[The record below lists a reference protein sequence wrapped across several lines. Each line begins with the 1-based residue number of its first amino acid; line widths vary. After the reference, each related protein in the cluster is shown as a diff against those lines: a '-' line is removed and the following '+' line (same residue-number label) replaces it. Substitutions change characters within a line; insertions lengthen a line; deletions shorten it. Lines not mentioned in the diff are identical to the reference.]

1 MKRICCLL
9 CSILMVFTLCC
20 SPAFA
25 LRFSMD
31 ETTIMETAE
40 NYLSERME
48 TIYLRTG
55 AQVSAA
61 TARTL
66 LDIAGEPAVMAE
78 EAAADSEAALL
89 GNVVDSVAAFAADNA
104 PVLMSEMDRAISV
117 DTMLGDLQC
126 MEDMVAYKSYI
137 FEDQNITF
145 SDFDAQY
152 HFGDIVIDG
161 DYAVAEV
168 YEELNYQYVDCDEP
182 SYELGEFNVALV
194 RIDGEWIIADVI
206 SDDMAFLAYCN
217 TGYDLEAEI
226 TAYDEAME
234 NAAFEV
240 ADTIEI
246 DEPAAVAATTS
257 SITYVKNNAVNYAL
271 TYTTQADDGTT
282 TPTFRNTRFYW
293 FGADCMNF
301 CSQCVWAGFGGSNS
315 WADIPAHQGM
325 DEVSPAWWCDNSGQS
340 SNGSWASCSA
350 FRTYVSQ
357 SKSASTKGLI
367 CDSAS
372 ISGSTNTLPY
382 SASTLVGAVLHV
394 EGYVGSTATAKAHA
408 VFVNAATGNTR
419 DTVMVCSYNRCR
431 KNVKLSTVCAVG
443 GTTRAIETIVPK
455 TFQGGETGLRIYG
468 DLLNAIVTHTATR
481 TLSGHSNTTL
491 SSFEMVLL
499 KPNGGQAQ
507 KWTATNTKEISA
519 TYSNWD
525 MAGEW
530 SLKLTGTTSSGASM
544 TWYGTIR
551 VV

>member
-1 MKRICCLL
+1 ME
-9 CSILMVFTLCC
+9 
-20 SPAFA
+20 
-25 LRFSMD
+25 
-31 ETTIMETAE
+31 ETEIMETAE
-40 NYLSERME
+40 SYLSERME
-48 TIYLRTG
+48 AIYLRTG
-55 AQVSAA
+55 VRTSAA
-61 TARTL
+61 AKTL
-66 LDIAGEPAVMAE
+66 LDITNEPEVMTGEAT
-78 EAAADSEAALL
+78 ADSEAVLL
-89 GNVVDSVAAFAADNA
+89 ESAMDSRLLSLKTNA
-104 PVLMSEMDRAISV
+104 PGLMSEMDRAISV

-126 MEDMVAYKSYI
+126 MEDMVIYKSHI

-161 DYAVAEV
+161 NYAVVEV
-168 YEELNYQYVDCDEP
+168 YEELNYQYSDCDEP

-194 RIDGEWIIADVI
+194 KIDGEWIIADVI

-217 TGYDLEAEI
+217 TGYNLEEEI
-226 TAYDEAME
+226 SAYDEAME

-240 ADTIEI
+240 ADTIEV
-246 DEPAAVAATTS
+246 EESAAAAAAAS
-257 SITYVKNNAVNYAL
+257 GITYVKNNAVNYAL
-271 TYTTQADDGTT
+271 TYTTQSDDGES
-282 TPTFRNTRFYW
+282 TPTFRNTRFKW

-325 DEVSPAWWCDNSGQS
+325 DEVSPAWWCDNSAQS

-350 FRTYVSQ
+350 FRSYVSS

-382 SASTLVGAVLHV
+382 SAATLVGSVLHV
-394 EGYVGSTATAKAHA
+394 EGYVGDTATAKAHA

-419 DTVMVCSYNRCR
+419 DKVMVCSYNRCR
-431 KNVKLSTVCAVG
+431 KNNKLSTICPVG

-455 TFQGGETGLRIYG
+455 TFQGGESGLRIYG

-491 SSFEMVLL
+491 SSFEMILL

-507 KWTATNTKEISA
+507 RWTASNTKEISA

-525 MAGEW
+525 MTGEW
-530 SLKLTGTTSSGASM
+530 SLKLTGTTSSGTSM